1 MLNEL
6 LNVILSAD
14 TSNFSGAVTRTPSV
28 KFNPETAMLCE
39 VDATLAAVENAVS
52 VETVEIV
59 GRLLGI

>member
-1 MLNEL
+1 
-6 LNVILSAD
+6 
-14 TSNFSGAVTRTPSV
+14 
-28 KFNPETAMLCE
+28 MLCE